1 VVCSEVD
8 WWRMAISLRC
18 DIGCASAVLVD
29 AGHHCHA
36 ARVAKLGS
44 SFALTARGAKS

>member
-1 VVCSEVD
+1 MVCSDAD

-18 DIGCASAVLVD
+18 DIGRASTVLVD

-36 ARVAKLGS
+36 ARAAKLGS
-44 SFALTARGAKS
+44 SFALTACGAKS